1 MLKMYLDHLHHHTL
15 SFSFLL
21 LPFFVTL
28 SSPLF
33 SFYLHLSLFLFFFPF
48 LLLPFFLSFS
58 PLLTVFVTSTS
69 LNVNSSF
76 PSSFFL
82 PLSLSSLHCFCYL
95 YISLCQFFFSSFL
108 LFFSVDSSLW
118 KDVKSYD
125 EKIQIDTVLPFK
137 DFSVISGREDGL
149 PRIWLLTPGVRF
161 ILYFTTLYYIILYY
175 I

>member
-1 MLKMYLDHLHHHTL
+1 MYLDRLHHHTL

-33 SFYLHLSLFLFFFPF
+33 SFYLRLSLFQFFFPF
-48 LLLPFFLSFS
+48 HLLPFFLPLS
-58 PLLTVFVTSTS
+58 PLFTVFVTSTS
-69 LNVNSSF
+69 LYVNFSF
-76 PSSFFL
+76 LF
-82 PLSLSSLHCFCYL
+82 
-95 YISLCQFFFSSFL
+95 FFFSSFL
-108 LFFSVDSSLW
+108 FVFSVDSSLW

-149 PRIWLLTPGVRF
+149 PRIWLLTPGV
-161 ILYFTTLYYIILYY
+161 
-175 I
+175 